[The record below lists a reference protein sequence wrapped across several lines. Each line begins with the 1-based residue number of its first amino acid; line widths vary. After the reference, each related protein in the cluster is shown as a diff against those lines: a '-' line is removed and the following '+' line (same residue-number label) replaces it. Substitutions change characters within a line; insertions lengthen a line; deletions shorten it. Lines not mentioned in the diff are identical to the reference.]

1 MQLSDTTLARTCL
14 CVAQRF
20 LRCDYDARSKI
31 SRQSTLG
38 IAPHSSRSEYP
49 IATCRVLRQL
59 TRITICDTAMF
70 KGDRYLR
77 RRVHITQTAGRLSV
91 RIERQNARG
100 VYIWLTCLFSVGF
113 GLFCSTIW
121 DATLQNPN
129 DALYVLP
136 VFALGLACY
145 ALVLAIAVWG
155 IFGVEEILVEGNAL
169 IWTRRALTWSRVR
182 SIPVDDITR
191 IKAITPWYGMDNA
204 VEVTAVSQSYSIGN
218 KLLRDEALELAQNL
232 HDATHSNR

>member
-1 MQLSDTTLARTCL
+1 
-14 CVAQRF
+14 
-20 LRCDYDARSKI
+20 
-31 SRQSTLG
+31 
-38 IAPHSSRSEYP
+38 
-49 IATCRVLRQL
+49 
-59 TRITICDTAMF
+59 MF

-77 RRVHITQTAGRLSV
+77 RRVHITQIAGRLSV

-113 GLFCSTIW
+113 GLFCSAIW

-155 IFGVEEILVEGNAL
+155 IFGVEEVLVEGNAF
-169 IWTRRALTWSRVR
+169 IWTRRALTWSRVK
-182 SIPVDDITR
+182 SIWLDGITR
-191 IKAITPWYGMDNA
+191 VKAITPWYGMDNT
-204 VEVTAVSQSYSIGN
+204 VEVTAVGKSHRIGD
-218 KLLRDEALELAQNL
+218 KLLRDEALELAQSLRN
-232 HDATHSNR
+232 ATHSNG